1 MRSGLAALVVLLAL
15 TACTSV
21 YYKDFEVDSQDRAYA
36 GRAQFDDIRRYLI
49 SRKLR
54 TIIETNDLLVVELEK
69 EGRNEDS
76 LQVRLTPAQRV
87 EMTLTRRTAGENF
100 SDSQLRRF
108 REAFESRLRAET
120 GHLVTIRLVAE
131 RQRPL
136 TNLGF

>member
-1 MRSGLAALVVLLAL
+1 VRSRLAALAVLLAL
-15 TACTSV
+15 AACTSV
-21 YYKDFEVDSQDRAYA
+21 YYKDFAVDSQDRAYT

-69 EGRNEDS
+69 EGRDEDS

-108 REAFESRLRAET
+108 REAFEARLRAET
-120 GHLVTIRLVAE
+120 GHMVSIRLVAE

>member
-1 MRSGLAALVVLLAL
+1 VRSCLAALAILLAL
-15 TACTSV
+15 PACTSV
-21 YYKDFEVDSQDRAYA
+21 YYKDFAVDSQDRAYT
-36 GRAQFDDIRRYLI
+36 GRAQFDDIRRYLR

-69 EGRNEDS
+69 EGRDEDS

-87 EMTLTRRTAGENF
+87 EMTLTRRSAGENF

-108 REAFESRLRAET
+108 REAFEARLRAET
-120 GHLVTIRLVAE
+120 GHRVSIRLVAE

>member
-1 MRSGLAALVVLLAL
+1 VRSRLAALAVLLAL
-15 TACTSV
+15 AACTSV
-21 YYKDFEVDSQDRAYA
+21 YYKDFAVESQDRAYT

-69 EGRNEDS
+69 EGRDEDS
-76 LQVRLTPAQRV
+76 LQVRLTPAQSV

-108 REAFESRLRAET
+108 RESFEARLRAET
-120 GHLVTIRLVAE
+120 GHMVSIRLVAE

>member
-1 MRSGLAALVVLLAL
+1 VRSRLAALVALLAL
-15 TACTSV
+15 AACTSV
-21 YYKDFEVDSQDRAYA
+21 YYKDFAVDSQDQAYT

-69 EGRNEDS
+69 EGRDEDS

-100 SDSQLRRF
+100 SNSQLRRF
-108 REAFESRLRAET
+108 REAFEARLREET
-120 GHLVTIRLVAE
+120 GHVVSIRLVAE
-131 RQRPL
+131 RERPL